1 VAEEVA
7 TKVPDNQEIT
17 RKKNSID
24 LSEEEEE
31 VVLVDVEDSE
41 ISKID
46 TEMRTSM
53 LDLVVV

>member
-1 VAEEVA
+1 MAEEVA

-24 LSEEEEE
+24 LSEEGEE

>member
-1 VAEEVA
+1 MAEEVA

-17 RKKNSID
+17 MKKNSID